1 MSAGVAGTTTFRPTA
16 TYTTLR
22 DVTDE
27 EQANKQAFR
36 QLARMPEEGLEPPT
50 RGL

>member
-22 DVTDE
+22 DVTSSE
-27 EQANKQAFR
+27 NP
-36 QLARMPEEGLEPPT
+36 LP
-50 RGL
+50 